1 VRRIP
6 ADADGPVTG
15 PDDASWIELYQ
26 ALEKPL
32 YNVVYR
38 WLWDRMESQDVVQEA
53 FLRCWSARD
62 RIRADG
68 FTAFVYRTALNLAA
82 NRRRR
87 KKLWRLVSLE
97 SLPEEPRDR
106 SDGVGTPVFSR
117 RVQEAIDGLP
127 EHLKRVLLLSELA
140 GMSYGEIAAVTGV
153 QEGTVG
159 SRRSRA
165 LALLRK
171 RLEPREGLPD
181 ANEA

>member
-1 VRRIP
+1 M
-6 ADADGPVTG
+6 TG
-15 PDDASWIELYQ
+15 VDEASWVELYR

-53 FLRCWSARD
+53 FLRCWRARD
-62 RIRADG
+62 RIRPEG
-68 FTAFVYRTALNLAA
+68 FNAFVYRTALNLAS

-87 KKLWRLVSLE
+87 KKLWRFVAFDAWS
-97 SLPEEPRDR
+97 EEPAPEH
-106 SDGVGTPVFSR
+106 DGAPVLSR
-117 RVQEAIDGLP
+117 RVQCAIDELP
-127 EHLKRVLLLSELA
+127 ERLKRVLLLCELA

-153 QEGTVG
+153 REGTVG

-171 RLEPREGLPD
+171 RLQPQEVLTD
-181 ANEA
+181 ADRA